1 MRTKDDKLVE
11 IWKGLNAF
19 SHNLES
25 LIDDLA
31 DLRHSLFLLSHNQV
45 EKPKEDSHENKG

>member
-1 MRTKDDKLVE
+1 MRTKPNKLEE
-11 IWKGLNAF
+11 IWKGLNTL

-31 DLRHSLFLLSHNQV
+31 DLRHSLFLLFHNQE
-45 EKPKEDSHENKG
+45 EKPKEESHENKG